1 MQENRT
7 KPGEKAKH
15 DLNEKTTYRFGNRS
29 FIVEPVFKEET
40 QNTLGYPRLSGTSH
54 YSGRALFPVYMRK
67 PKQARETNCYAEH
80 IGLRPSAPDEIGIC
94 GGVIP
99 GGGAYPRRIHDNR
112 ARQ

>member
-40 QNTLGYPRLSGTSH
+40 QNTLGCVLLRLMKSES
-54 YSGRALFPVYMRK
+54 V
-67 PKQARETNCYAEH
+67 
-80 IGLRPSAPDEIGIC
+80 
-94 GGVIP
+94 
-99 GGGAYPRRIHDNR
+99 GA
-112 ARQ
+112 

>member
-1 MQENRT
+1 MQEKRT

-40 QNTLGYPRLSGTSH
+40 QNTLGCVLLRLMKS
-54 YSGRALFPVYMRK
+54 
-67 PKQARETNCYAEH
+67 E
-80 IGLRPSAPDEIGIC
+80 SA

>member
-40 QNTLGYPRLSGTSH
+40 QNTLGCVLLRLMKSESSG
-54 YSGRALFPVYMRK
+54 A
-67 PKQARETNCYAEH
+67 
-80 IGLRPSAPDEIGIC
+80 
-94 GGVIP
+94 
-99 GGGAYPRRIHDNR
+99 
-112 ARQ
+112 